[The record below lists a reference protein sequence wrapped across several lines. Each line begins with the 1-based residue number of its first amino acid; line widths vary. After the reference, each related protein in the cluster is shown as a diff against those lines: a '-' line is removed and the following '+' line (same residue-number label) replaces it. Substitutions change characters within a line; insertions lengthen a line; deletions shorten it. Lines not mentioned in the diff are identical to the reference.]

1 MANKFQI
8 PDNATFAQISQS
20 LAICSNQMA
29 SVSEKC
35 AEHKADMA
43 LKQTALKREQA
54 KATVRFSD
62 AKNATLIKAMA
73 EVDPAVMQAQDEY
86 DSVSAMYT
94 IAAGELAAWEA
105 QFVALRKMVAIREIE
120 LRGSVG

>member
-35 AEHKADMA
+35 AEYKADTA
-43 LKQTALKREQA
+43 LKQTALKRA
-54 KATVRFSD
+54 LARATVKFSGQ
-62 AKNATLIKAMA
+62 KNATLIKAMA
-73 EVDPAVMQAQDEY
+73 DLDPQVMQAQDEY
-86 DSVSAMYT
+86 DSASAMYT

-120 LRGSVG
+120 LRGNIG

>member
-35 AEHKADMA
+35 AEYKADTA
-43 LKQTALKREQA
+43 LKQTALNHEPVQHGSR
-54 KATVRFSD
+54 
-62 AKNATLIKAMA
+62 NI
-73 EVDPAVMQAQDEY
+73 
-86 DSVSAMYT
+86 
-94 IAAGELAAWEA
+94 I
-105 QFVALRKMVAIREIE
+105 LR
-120 LRGSVG
+120 

>member
-35 AEHKADMA
+35 AEYKADTA
-43 LKQTALKREQA
+43 LKQTALKRA
-54 KATVRFSD
+54 LARATVKFSGQ
-62 AKNATLIKAMA
+62 KNATLIKAMA
-73 EVDPAVMQAQDEY
+73 DLDPQVIKAQDEY
-86 DSVSAMYT
+86 DSATAIYT

-120 LRGSVG
+120 LKGGIG